1 MTISFQ
7 DASGFSVSV
16 NRKEIIDWA
25 KKKRLFMTAEILMVV
40 NMKT

>member
-1 MTISFQ
+1 VTISFQ

-25 KKKRLFMTAEILMVV
+25 KKKKVIYDS
-40 NMKT
+40 